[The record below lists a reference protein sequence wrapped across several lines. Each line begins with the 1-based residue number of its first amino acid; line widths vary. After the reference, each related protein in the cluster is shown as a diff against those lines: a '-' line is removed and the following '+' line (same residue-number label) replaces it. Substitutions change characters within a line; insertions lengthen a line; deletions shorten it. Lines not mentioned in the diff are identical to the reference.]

1 MDHAVI
7 TIDAGVGVHLE
18 HPSTPQPKSSLS
30 IIVSCKEHL
39 NIRKSKEK
47 KAGSGSKDTNKRK
60 CQNTMPIHK
69 KFTDNNIHI
78 HRAAH
83 RLPRKQI
90 RLSRVQGNGGN
101 KVPDLEEHRIGA
113 RFRIDPP
120 SGSQSSVQKK
130 ELFPSPSTILHPAAR
145 QCSAFLSCGNVKDT
159 QWRSG

>member
-1 MDHAVI
+1 MSS
-7 TIDAGVGVHLE
+7 VGETQESPRRLLILVQTALVYSQAWNIWAHD
-18 HPSTPQPKSSLS
+18 SASFPQ
-30 IIVSCKEHL
+30 
-39 NIRKSKEK
+39 
-47 KAGSGSKDTNKRK
+47 
-60 CQNTMPIHK
+60 
-69 KFTDNNIHI
+69 
-78 HRAAH
+78 

-145 QCSAFLSCGNVKDT
+145 QCSAFLSCGDVKDT